1 MAEVAKAMVDISEV
15 ASPEQFT
22 FILQNAVRPL
32 IQLKFPPH
40 LSAPTELRFE
50 KERLTPE
57 EMTEENCCNL
67 ILP

>member
-1 MAEVAKAMVDISEV
+1 MAEVAKAVVDISTV

-32 IQLKFPPH
+32 IQLKVPPH

-57 EMTEENCCNL
+57 EVTEENRCNL

>member
-1 MAEVAKAMVDISEV
+1 MAEVVKAVVDISEV
-15 ASPEQFT
+15 SSPEQFT
-22 FILQNAVRPL
+22 FILQNAVRPI
-32 IQLKFPPH
+32 IQLKVPPY

>member
-1 MAEVAKAMVDISEV
+1 MVDISEV

-32 IQLKFPPH
+32 IQLKVPPH